1 MLIKSFL
8 AILTV
13 FVVTLL
19 GISTAHAHA
28 DLTSSNPEDGSSLS
42 EAPSVIELTFNEQLL
57 PDTVEIAVTTESA
70 GLIPNL
76 AFSTDGSMVSLP
88 WDQGLPGDTYQVAYR
103 VVSNDGHPI
112 TGAISFSYST
122 PMVSDTSEPDTSEPD
137 ASEPEPSATP
147 EVIAVEAEESEG
159 SMTQETSGISPIWIA
174 LGGLLIGAAIGYLMW
189 RRGTKRTDN

>member
-8 AILTV
+8 AILTA
-13 FVVTLL
+13 FVVTLF
-19 GISTAHAHA
+19 GVSTAHAHA

-42 EAPSVIELTFNEQLL
+42 EAPGVIELTFNEQVL

-76 AFSTDGSMVSLP
+76 DFSTDGSTVSLP
-88 WDQGLPGDTYQVAYR
+88 WDQALPGDTYQVAYR

-122 PMVSDTSEPDTSEPD
+122 PMISDT
-137 ASEPEPSATP
+137 SEPEPSATP
-147 EVIAVEAEESEG
+147 EVIAVVAEEST
-159 SMTQETSGISPIWIA
+159 TQETSGISPIWIA

>member
-1 MLIKSFL
+1 MFIKSFL
-8 AILTV
+8 ATLTAI
-13 FVVTLL
+13 FITLS
-19 GISTAHAHA
+19 GVSTAHAHA

-122 PMVSDTSEPDTSEPD
+122 PMVSDTSEPD

-147 EVIAVEAEESEG
+147 EVTAAEAEESV
-159 SMTQETSGISPIWIA
+159 TQETSGISPVWIA

>member
-1 MLIKSFL
+1 MFIKSFL
-8 AILTV
+8 ATLTAI
-13 FVVTLL
+13 FITLS
-19 GISTAHAHA
+19 GVSTAHAHA

-122 PMVSDTSEPDTSEPD
+122 PMISDASEPDASEPD

-147 EVIAVEAEESEG
+147 EVTAAEAEESV
-159 SMTQETSGISPIWIA
+159 TQETSGISPVWIA

>member
-42 EAPSVIELTFNEQLL
+42 EAPNVIELTFNEQVL

-76 AFSTDGSMVSLP
+76 DFSTDGSTVSLP
-88 WDQGLPGDTYQVAYR
+88 WDQALPGDTYQVAYR

-112 TGAISFSYST
+112 TGAISFSYAT
-122 PMVSDTSEPDTSEPD
+122 PPVPD
-137 ASEPEPSATP
+137 ASSSEPEPSATP
-147 EVIAVEAEESEG
+147 EVIAVETEEVAAED
-159 SMTQETSGISPIWIA
+159 TPGISPIWIA